1 MPKRTDITDLIKN
14 RGAPAVTT
22 TIQHCWLAIWSLLA
36 RRLFFVTVVGLSAY
50 ACTESVLPTDIG
62 PNFQVQIASEGKV
75 VEGLQ
80 IELSTVPPPAKDE
93 EPEQD
98 SRIVAVVRTDSQG
111 LSVFRNVRP
120 GLYYVEVKH
129 PASPVSI
136 EIRVLKH
143 PPKTLSAVITLQWP
157 DRNFLAAQWAS
168 GFLNGSVKTDRGI
181 LEDLRD
187 PVYRPVAGAKVSLW
201 TLISHE
207 LIGSQVTG
215 DAGSFD
221 FPRVTSGDYFLQIEA
236 PNFPHDYVPVTI
248 DPRAEHQRFDL
259 SIGDAICG
267 ALAVGFTSR
276 TKN

>member
-1 MPKRTDITDLIKN
+1 M
-14 RGAPAVTT
+14 TT
-22 TIQHCWLAIWSLLA
+22 NTQHCWLAIWRSVI
-36 RRLFFVTVVGLSAY
+36 RGLFFVTLAGLSAY
-50 ACTESVLPTDIG
+50 ACTDSVLPTDIG
-62 PNFQVQIASEGKV
+62 PNFQVRIASEGKS

-80 IELSTVPPPAKDE
+80 VELSTVPPLAKDN

-98 SRIVAVVRTDSQG
+98 SRIVAVARTDSDG

-120 GLYYVEVKH
+120 GLYDVEVKH
-129 PASPVSI
+129 PASPVSV

-143 PPKTLSAVITLQWP
+143 PRKTLPAVITLQWP
-157 DRNFLAAQWAS
+157 DRNFLAAQWAAGLLS
-168 GFLNGSVKTDRGI
+168 GRVKTERGI

-207 LIGSQVTG
+207 LIGSEVTR

-221 FPRVTSGDYFLQIEA
+221 FPGVTSGDYFLQIEA
-236 PNFPHDYVPVTI
+236 PNFPHDYVPIRI

-259 SIGDAICG
+259 SLGDGICG
-267 ALAVGFTSR
+267 ALAVGFTSELR
-276 TKN
+276 TDNRQLRTASNAQTH